1 MPAMEVV
8 GPESCV
14 PRPDGAAVTVG
25 AYDGVHLGHRHVLGQ
40 LRAIATARDLETVV
54 VTFDPHPASVVRPE
68 SAPTTITD
76 LDQKLELLADCGVDR
91 TLVIPFDRA
100 RSEESAED
108 FVETVL
114 VGALAARLVV
124 VGSDFHFGHD
134 RKGDVEL
141 LRRMGSE
148 AGFDPVSVGLVGSS
162 AGLAISSTRIRRL
175 IAEGEVAG
183 AAALLGRAHQVRGTV
198 KHGAGRGARLLGFP
212 TANVGVGRQI
222 AVPAPGVYAGR
233 FSWRG
238 STDHPAAISVG
249 QPPTFEAT
257 GDGSPLVEAFLL
269 DFEGNLY
276 GEPARV
282 SFEAWIRPQRAFDDL
297 DALVVQMREDVA
309 EAERVLS

>member
-1 MPAMEVV
+1 MEVV

-40 LRAIATARDLETVV
+40 LRALASGRDLETVV

-76 LDQKLELLADCGVDR
+76 LEQKLELLADCGVDR

-134 RKGDVEL
+134 RKGDVDL

-162 AGLAISSTRIRRL
+162 AGPAISSTRIRRL
-175 IAEGEVAG
+175 IAEGDVAG

-257 GDGSPLVEAFLL
+257 GDGSPLVEANLL